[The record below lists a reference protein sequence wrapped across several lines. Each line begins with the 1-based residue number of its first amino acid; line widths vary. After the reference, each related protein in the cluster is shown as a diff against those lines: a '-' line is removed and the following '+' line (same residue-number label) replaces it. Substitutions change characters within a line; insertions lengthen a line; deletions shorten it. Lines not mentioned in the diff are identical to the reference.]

1 MRWRRDVTGGSH
13 AAAGRAGEDIGFA
26 MLAFAAALNAGNLGP
41 AAGAMAADLEVSLAT
56 VGFVGGTVFFAGLVI
71 AKLGAARYVGTVG
84 SVIGVRTCCFAGIAG
99 NLIIAASPAIAGVAA
114 GRLLTGISLGLTL
127 VLGPVLARRAG
138 GIRLVGVFGGAVT
151 NATAA
156 ALAAGSWMRSGGL
169 DWRLDFVLAAAISLL
184 ALPALPAAVGAEISA
199 GSVFGLV
206 RRSTRVLPAWRLE
219 LLFMTALGVPY
230 VIGIWLIPYLTGD
243 VAFSLGFAGV
253 LAVVM
258 FATSAVLR
266 PEGAR
271 LEASG
276 TSLGLLG
283 GVAPIIAAAGLAL
296 LAVSDIGALAVAG
309 VVLAGIGFAV
319 PYGAMYDEAQRL
331 FPDARVA
338 AVGMFS
344 VGANVLPALLL
355 PLVGAA
361 IAHDR
366 GEIAMIGLAAISV
379 LAGALNLRPAVP
391 ESAAEP
397 AGAD

>member
-1 MRWRRDVTGGSH
+1 
-13 AAAGRAGEDIGFA
+13 
-26 MLAFAAALNAGNLGP
+26 
-41 AAGAMAADLEVSLAT
+41 MAADLDVSLAT
-56 VGFVGGTVFFAGLVI
+56 VGFVGGTVFFAGLVV
-71 AKLGAARYVGTVG
+71 AKLGAARYTEAVG
-84 SVIGVRTCCFAGIAG
+84 SVAGVRTCCLAGIAG

-114 GRLLTGISLGLTL
+114 GRLVTGVSLGLTL
-127 VLGPVLARRAG
+127 VARPGSGAPCRRGQARRRVRRGGHDRDGRGPRRRKLDAIGRARLAARFRPRGGDQPAGPTGTAG
-138 GIRLVGVFGGAVT
+138 GGR
-151 NATAA
+151 
-156 ALAAGSWMRSGGL
+156 R
-169 DWRLDFVLAAAISLL
+169 
-184 ALPALPAAVGAEISA
+184 EISA

-276 TSLGLLG
+276 TSLALLG
-283 GVAPIIAAAGLAL
+283 GVAPMIAGAGLAL
-296 LAVSDIGALAVAG
+296 LAVSDIAPLAVAG

-331 FPDARVA
+331 FPTPGLPRSACSASAPTSYRPCCCPLSVPRSRMTMAR
-338 AVGMFS
+338 S
-344 VGANVLPALLL
+344 
-355 PLVGAA
+355 
-361 IAHDR
+361 R
-366 GEIAMIGLAAISV
+366 
-379 LAGALNLRPAVP
+379 
-391 ESAAEP
+391 
-397 AGAD
+397 